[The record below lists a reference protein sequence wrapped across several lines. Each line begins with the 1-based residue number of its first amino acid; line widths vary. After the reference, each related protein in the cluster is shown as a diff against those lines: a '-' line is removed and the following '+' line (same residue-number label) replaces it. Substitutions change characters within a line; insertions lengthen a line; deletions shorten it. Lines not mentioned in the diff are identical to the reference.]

1 MSVFKGGFV
10 GDAVR
15 GFDGERDLFPT
26 AHILAAL
33 PENELAPPAL
43 RQIFR
48 RALRC
53 GGAGARKNLRIAPD
67 QTPSRLPLNRRDAGC
82 VGRKP

>member
-1 MSVFKGGFV
+1 MRRFTEELV
-10 GDAVR
+10 GNAGR
-15 GFDGERDLFPT
+15 GFDRERDLFPT

-33 PENELAPPAL
+33 PENELAPLAL
-43 RQIFR
+43 RHIFR

-67 QTPSRLPLNRRDAGC
+67 QTPSRSPLNRRKAT
-82 VGRKP
+82 